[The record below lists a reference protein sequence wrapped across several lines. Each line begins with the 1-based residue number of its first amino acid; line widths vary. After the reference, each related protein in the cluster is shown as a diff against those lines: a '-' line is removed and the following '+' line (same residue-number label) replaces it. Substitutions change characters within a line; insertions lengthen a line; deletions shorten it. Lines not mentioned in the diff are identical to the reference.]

1 MAIAN
6 ETSRYDVNR
15 QVKTVLVRHA
25 VDLSSLGFSYSG
37 RVVHFW
43 GSLKKD
49 PSGNFALASVES
61 LVRELQSLPYGQTL
75 QFDLDDWNI
84 SNEAGLLLVS
94 RRRLTTISVFDKPV
108 VIDREEKLEDVLR
121 EIAKDKEKSEQDH

>member
-1 MAIAN
+1 MATAP
-6 ETSRYDVNR
+6 SRYDVNR

-25 VDLSSLGFSYSG
+25 VDLTKLGFSYSG
-37 RVVHFW
+37 RVAHFW

-49 PSGNFALASVES
+49 PTGNFDLASVET

-84 SNEAGLLLVS
+84 SNEAGTLLIS
-94 RRRLTTISVFDKPV
+94 RRRLATSSILDKPL
-108 VIDREEKLEDVLR
+108 VIDHEEKLEDVLR
-121 EIAKDKEKSEQDH
+121 DITDEKEAPEQET

>member
-1 MAIAN
+1 M
-6 ETSRYDVNR
+6 
-15 QVKTVLVRHA
+15 VRHA
-25 VDLSSLGFSYSG
+25 VDLTKLGFSYSG

-49 PSGNFALASVES
+49 PSGNFDLASVETV
-61 LVRELQSLPYGQTL
+61 VRELQSLPYGQTL

-84 SNEAGLLLVS
+84 SNEAGMLLIS
-94 RRRLTTISVFDKPV
+94 RRRLSATSTLDKPL

-121 EIAKDKEKSEQDH
+121 EITDEKETPDQES

>member
-1 MAIAN
+1 MAIADQ
-6 ETSRYDVNR
+6 TSRYDVNR

-49 PSGNFALASVES
+49 PSGNFDLASVET

-84 SNEAGLLLVS
+84 SNEAGMLLVS
-94 RRRLTTISVFDKPV
+94 RRRISTTSTLDKPV

-121 EIAKDKEKSEQDH
+121 EITDVKDKTD